1 VIGIKSIKKSSPT
14 LSSAQLAKRLEMS
27 GSSFSRMENG
37 ATKKPSFNNAL
48 RIIREVCGKT
58 KVQDFIKIHYPEMSD
73 NFAKSYSGNADVDFI
88 PKDAEKYF
96 QDTSTFELM
105 MMASSN
111 SGITKECVIA
121 EYGSR
126 GLSVLEKLIEKNIIH
141 EKDGIF
147 TLGMTKINADQ
158 ETVKN
163 LFNNL
168 LNTNYNLDS
177 FGKQIN
183 WLSIQYE
190 STNRKKVTPILFDI
204 YSRAYKEIRETF
216 ASPDNAGE
224 DIMWAGLIMDSLIND
239 FKENEVIQ

>member
-1 VIGIKSIKKSSPT
+1 
-14 LSSAQLAKRLEMS
+14 
-27 GSSFSRMENG
+27 
-37 ATKKPSFNNAL
+37 
-48 RIIREVCGKT
+48 
-58 KVQDFIKIHYPEMSD
+58 MSD

-88 PKDAEKYF
+88 PRDAEKYF
-96 QDTSTFELM
+96 QDASTFELM

-111 SGITKECVIA
+111 SGITKERVIA
-121 EYGSR
+121 EHGSR
-126 GLSVLEKLIEKNIIH
+126 GLSVLEKLVEKNIIH

-183 WLSIQYE
+183 WLSIQFE
-190 STNRKKVTPILFDI
+190 SVNRKKVTPILFDI
-204 YSRAYKEIRETF
+204 YSRAYKEVRETF
-216 ASPDNAGE
+216 ASPANAGE

-239 FKENEVIQ
+239 LKENEVIQ